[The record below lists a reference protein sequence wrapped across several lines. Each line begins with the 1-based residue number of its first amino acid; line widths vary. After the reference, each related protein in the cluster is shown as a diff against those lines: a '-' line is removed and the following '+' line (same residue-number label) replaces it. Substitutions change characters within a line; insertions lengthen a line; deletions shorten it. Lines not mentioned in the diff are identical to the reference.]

1 MEWVWIFF
9 WNFGT
14 QNHAGV
20 VNICGL
26 RGQLHLARLKI
37 NFAITWKNLS
47 TASWVPSIAMPGS
60 RLSGLK
66 IYHVIVIAGPTLSRH

>member
-26 RGQLHLARLKI
+26 RGQLHLAQLKI
-37 NFAITWKNLS
+37 NFAITWIS
-47 TASWVPSIAMPGS
+47 GS

-66 IYHVIVIAGPTLSRH
+66 IYHVIVIAGLTLSRH